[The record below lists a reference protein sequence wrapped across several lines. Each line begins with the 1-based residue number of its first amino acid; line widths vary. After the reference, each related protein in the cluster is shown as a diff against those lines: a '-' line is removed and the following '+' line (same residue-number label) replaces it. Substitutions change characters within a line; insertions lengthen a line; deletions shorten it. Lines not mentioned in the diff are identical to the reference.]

1 MEPKL
6 ALVYNS
12 QSGNGMLGM
21 GWSLSGLSAITRC
34 PRTRAQD
41 GVMGSVNFDINDRY
55 CLDGQRLILV
65 AGTYGLAGSEYR
77 TEIDSYSKITAFG
90 TAGNG
95 VAYFEVKTKSGLT
108 MEYGNTADSR
118 IEAIKAP
125 GSIAAWPSTTVQVW
139 AQNKVTDVRGNYL
152 TVIYDEDSANG
163 AYYPKRMDYTGNASA
178 GGSLPSVNSVQFI
191 PSNAA
196 RLDSYKTYHAGAFSN
211 TTRRMSNIQIYRGSM
226 LVKDYRLEYAPQ
238 TSMLM
243 PSQIATV
250 RECDSNSQCQLPVGL
265 RYGQDSSI
273 TTAEVTSGPYHTLS
287 STGYGPN
294 WSLAPVEVNGDGKTD
309 MVAYHIGSGAGVH
322 FRTFLSSGDGTYTAG
337 THSAP
342 FTSGY
347 GYGWSM
353 TPMDVNGDGR
363 TDLVAYYIGVN
374 GGIRIQAFS
383 LQWRWNLCR

>member
-1 MEPKL
+1 MHTPFQAALNPRRIRSLMLAICVSICFAVWPLMGQGQGMVTPGQFAVSPMGAATYTIPIQVPPGIAGMEPKL

-77 TEIDSYSKITAFG
+77 NEIDSYSKITAFG

-152 TVIYDEDSANG
+152 TVTYDEDVVNG
-163 AYYPKRMDYTGNASA
+163 AYYP
-178 GGSLPSVNSVQFI
+178 
-191 PSNAA
+191 
-196 RLDSYKTYHAGAFSN
+196 
-211 TTRRMSNIQIYRGSM
+211 
-226 LVKDYRLEYAPQ
+226 
-238 TSMLM
+238 
-243 PSQIATV
+243 
-250 RECDSNSQCQLPVGL
+250 RETLHKSPACVLPV
-265 RYGQDSSI
+265 
-273 TTAEVTSGPYHTLS
+273 
-287 STGYGPN
+287 
-294 WSLAPVEVNGDGKTD
+294 SLG
-309 MVAYHIGSGAGVH
+309 
-322 FRTFLSSGDGTYTAG
+322 
-337 THSAP
+337 
-342 FTSGY
+342 
-347 GYGWSM
+347 
-353 TPMDVNGDGR
+353 
-363 TDLVAYYIGVN
+363 
-374 GGIRIQAFS
+374 
-383 LQWRWNLCR
+383 